1 MKKILLLFTIAFYF
15 SVAASAQSDSA
26 FLVTFNQQ
34 VDDDVV
40 KKNIAA
46 LENAY
51 ADDFVFSHG
60 SGKVEGKAPW
70 LKSAGKGLF
79 ISRKHDS
86 VKVELHNDVAIV
98 KGKLSVAKTNK
109 EKTDRY
115 HLYYIRVYAKRAQRW
130 QMISHSTT
138 SEYHEK
144 D

>member
-1 MKKILLLFTIAFYF
+1 M
-15 SVAASAQSDSA
+15 VQ
-26 FLVTFNQQ
+26 
-34 VDDDVV
+34 
-40 KKNIAA
+40 KNIAD
-46 LENAY
+46 LEKAY

-60 SGKVEGKAPW
+60 SGKVEGKATW

-86 VKVELHNDVAIV
+86 VKVELHHDVAIV

-115 HLYYIRVYAKRAQRW
+115 HLYYIRVYTKRNQQW

-138 SEYHEK
+138 AEYHEK
-144 D
+144 